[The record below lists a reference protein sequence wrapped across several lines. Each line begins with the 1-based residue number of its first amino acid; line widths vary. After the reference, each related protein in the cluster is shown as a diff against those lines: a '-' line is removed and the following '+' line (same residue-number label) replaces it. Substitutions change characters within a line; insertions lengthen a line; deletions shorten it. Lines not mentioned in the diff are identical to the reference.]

1 MIVGWNKKILRKLFK
16 SSVKKIREE
25 GGENAFEKWKKE
37 EEEIEKA
44 TPTYKVREIVC
55 DRPIITP
62 VVKTEGE
69 LPIKL
74 ITPIEIN
81 KSNAQIVQKSGMRRI
96 IQDNKNAT
104 NQQLSTTISSN
115 QISQATSQTPIIINF
130 QDVSEALNRKKEQ
143 STIDIKKA
151 NPSVRGIPLIAH
163 KMPKEEVV
171 KKISSDWE
179 PPNLEKIDVR
189 YPLIEP
195 YAYAVIKWNKE
206 EQALTYTVIEPPLTK
221 EEKEKLETL
230 KELIIDLLDINLMD
244 VKNIR
249 EVQKYLKEKL
259 NQMINDYEINL
270 TEIEYNKIVYYIY
283 RNFLGLDKIEPL
295 MQDPGIE
302 DISCDGEKIP
312 IFIYH
317 RKYGSLKTNII
328 FETQE
333 ELNKFISKLAQR
345 SGKHISVAEPLLDG
359 ALPDGSRL
367 QATFSSGKDIAMRGS
382 TFTIRKFTKDPLTIT
397 DFINFGTI
405 PSLIAA
411 YLWLIIEYHNSVL
424 ISGGTATGKTST
436 LNALCLFLPPE
447 AKIVSIEDTP
457 ELRLPHEHWIA
468 KVSRMGY
475 GPEGASGKRRGEV
488 SMFDLLKAALRERPD
503 EIIVGE
509 VRGAEAY
516 VLFQGMATGHAGL
529 ATIHAESI
537 EAVIN
542 RLITP
547 PINLSSGLLQHLDVV
562 MIMGFSRIKG
572 IDVRRVK
579 RVVEVIGVDEKTNKP
594 VTNTLFRWIPAGDY
608 FEFASDRS
616 YILNKIIEEKGIPE
630 KSIWEEIQRRVTV
643 LEWMKKENIRYY
655 KDIGKIIASYY
666 RNPEE
671 VIRKIN
677 ESKEKK

>member
-1 MIVGWNKKILRKLFK
+1 MTVAWNKRVLRKLFK
-16 SSVKKIREE
+16 KSVKGIKEK
-25 GGENAFEKWKKE
+25 GGKEAFEKWKKE
-37 EEEIEKA
+37 EEKIEQA
-44 TPTYKVREIVC
+44 TPSYKVKEVIHE
-55 DRPIITP
+55 TP
-62 VVKTEGE
+62 VISPVIKTEGE
-69 LPIKL
+69 MPIKL
-74 ITPIEIN
+74 ITQTNQAGENEKII
-81 KSNAQIVQKSGMRRI
+81 KKSGMRRTL
-96 IQDNKNAT
+96 QQEKKTNKMT
-104 NQQLSTTISSN
+104 NKTQN
-115 QISQATSQTPIIINF
+115 PIILNF
-130 QDVSEALNRKKEQ
+130 PDISEALSRRKELISINETK
-143 STIDIKKA
+143 SA
-151 NPSVRGIPLIAH
+151 VRGIPLIAH
-163 KMPKEEVV
+163 KMPKKEIS

-179 PPNLEKIDVR
+179 PPNLEKINLR

-206 EQALTYTVIEPPLTK
+206 LQALSYTVIEPPLTK
-221 EEKEKLETL
+221 KEKEKLETL
-230 KELIIDLLDINLMD
+230 KELIIDLLDVNLMD

-249 EVQKYLKEKL
+249 EVQKYLKQKL
-259 NQMINDYEINL
+259 NQMITDYEINL
-270 TEIEYNKIVYYIY
+270 TETEYNKILYYIY

-328 FETQE
+328 FEKQE

-367 QATFSSGKDIAMRGS
+367 QATFSSGKDISMRGS

-405 PSLIAA
+405 PPLIAA

-436 LNALCLFLPPE
+436 LNSLCLFLPPE

-468 KVSRMGY
+468 KVAREGY
-475 GPEGASGKRRGEV
+475 GPEGVTGKRKGEV

-509 VRGAEAY
+509 VRGSEAY
-516 VLFQGMATGHAGL
+516 VLFQGMATGHSGL

-542 RLITP
+542 RLTTP
-547 PINLSSGLLQHLDVV
+547 PINLSAGLLQHLDAV

-579 RVVEVIGVDEKTNKP
+579 AVVEVIGVDEKTNKP
-594 VTNTLFRWIPAGDY
+594 ITNTIFRWIPAGDY

-630 KSIWEEIQRRVTV
+630 KSVWEEIQRRVTI

-655 KDIGKIIASYY
+655 KDVGKIVANYY

-671 VIRKIN
+671 VIKRIN
-677 ESKEKK
+677 ETES

>member
-44 TPTYKVREIVC
+44 TPTYKVREIVH

-270 TEIEYNKIVYYIY
+270 TETEYNKIVYYIY